1 MAILGKGVATTAH
14 THVYT
19 VPASKRA
26 IVLINAT
33 NTNINEISATLSIRE
48 KVDYEVGGILINN
61 EGTTY
66 TAKPDLKF
74 SSGNA
79 TAIVTALNV
88 KNFSFSGS
96 ETGYNIGDV
105 LTASNPTNHAQGDIN
120 CSIIVTS
127 IEAGTG
133 KIVSYIFD
141 NNGSYANAIPAG
153 NSIAFTGG
161 TGVGATMNVS
171 TVKYGIKTVQVTNP
185 GDDYKVTP
193 TIATVTAGGDT
204 PTGNGQ
210 LTAQMVSD
218 AIRKY
223 DAIEYNTKIPA
234 GSSIERS
241 AIVLGAGDSIYAL
254 AGTTDSLNV
263 VVFGV
268 EEIA

>member
-14 THVYT
+14 THIYT

-26 IVLINAT
+26 IVLLNAT
-33 NTNINEISATLSIRE
+33 NTNINEVGATLSIRE
-48 KVDYEVGGILINN
+48 KVDYEVGGILISS

-66 TAKPDLKF
+66 EAKPDLVF

-79 TAIVTALNV
+79 EAEVTALNV
-88 KNFSFSGS
+88 KDFDFVGT

-105 LTASNPTNHAQGDIN
+105 LTASNATNRLSGDIN

-127 IEAGTG
+127 VEGGTG

-141 NNGSYANAIPAG
+141 NNGSYNDAIPAG
-153 NSIAFTGG
+153 NTITFAGG
-161 TGVGATMNVS
+161 TGVGATMSVA
-171 TVKYGIKTVQVTNP
+171 TVTYGIKAVNITNP
-185 GDDYKVTP
+185 GDDYTVTP
-193 TIATVTAGGDT
+193 TIATVEAGT
-204 PTGNGQ
+204 QIATGNGV
-210 LTAQMVSD
+210 LVAQMVSD

-223 DAIEYNTKIPA
+223 DAIEYDTKIPH

-241 AIVLGAGDSIYAL
+241 ALVLGAGDSIYAQCSV
-254 AGTTDSLNV
+254 ADSLNIM
-263 VVFGV
+263 VFGV